1 MDLPDTVNAATITAT
16 GVLVAAVITATAA
29 LGTALASFV
38 SSWLTNRTAAKNYAL
53 QAKIAQ
59 QIKHADFR
67 QAWINDLRSSM
78 VNLQRVTIEGNQVRL
93 DDVAAF
99 SEVLQ
104 ILLRI
109 NPKDEHYKVLTDK
122 ISGILSS
129 EHKIDRDQWLD
140 AQADY
145 VELCQKILKTEWD
158 VLKHDLNDFSYA
170 MPSELGSDERFLAF
184 VWRAISAP
192 WNRFRKQ
199 TPEATET

>member
-109 NPKDEHYKVLTDK
+109 NPKDEH
-122 ISGILSS
+122 
-129 EHKIDRDQWLD
+129 KIDRDQWLD